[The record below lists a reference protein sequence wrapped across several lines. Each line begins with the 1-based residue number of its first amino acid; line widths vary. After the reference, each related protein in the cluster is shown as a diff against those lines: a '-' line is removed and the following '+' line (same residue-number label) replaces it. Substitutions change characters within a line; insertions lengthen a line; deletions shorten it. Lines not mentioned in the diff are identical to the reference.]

1 MSFKYTQVSLTIAK
15 KLRLKE
21 LQTQA
26 RQIDDSRNITMARQ
40 KELQSKIQTIA
51 ERELNYT
58 TKQNEQ
64 DLIRVP
70 QETQTIS
77 LISNCKYSNHSTYF
91 VTGSNLEPQKFLM
104 EAVF

>member
-77 LISNCKYSNHSTYF
+77 LNIKLYSIPNH
-91 VTGSNLEPQKFLM
+91 VNQ
-104 EAVF
+104 